1 MKILVT
7 VLMTALFVFALAS
20 TWVDFVQPQM
30 SQQAKVAAEKQ
41 AALAEAP
48 APRKRPRKV
57 VAAVEP
63 ALLPVPD
70 EEAEVVV
77 AEPKVVTK
85 RVSAAKAKAV
95 DAEAA
100 SLLTDVKEQES
111 KLAVRQEALKMIY
124 DDIRTE
130 LAAVDD
136 LRKRTREDMAD
147 AELRMLEVAQ
157 RAPRTTK
164 NKPIANAN
172 RPSGESAFIRSQALF
187 IRKLVDD
194 GKIETAISV
203 LKAMKERDAAGVL
216 TSLDGIDAN
225 LADRLA
231 TTVQAGRED
240 AIRR

>member
-7 VLMTALFVFALAS
+7 VLMTALFVFAAAS
-20 TWVDFVQPQM
+20 TWVDFVQPQLN
-30 SQQAKVAAEKQ
+30 QQAKVAAEKQ
-41 AALAEAP
+41 AALAEPP

-57 VAAVEP
+57 VAAVDP

-77 AEPKVVTK
+77 AEPKITK
-85 RVSAAKAKAV
+85 KVSAAKAKAV

-136 LRKRTREDMAD
+136 LRKRTREDMAE

-216 TSLDGIDAN
+216 SSLDGIDAN

-231 TTVQAGRED
+231 TTIQAGRNEV
-240 AIRR
+240 IRR

>member
-7 VLMTALFVFALAS
+7 VLMTALFVFAAAS
-20 TWVDFVQPQM
+20 TWVDYVQPQLN
-30 SQQAKVAAEKQ
+30 QQAKVAAEKQ
-41 AALAEAP
+41 AAIAEAP

-57 VAAVEP
+57 IAAVEP

-70 EEAEVVV
+70 EESEDI

-85 RVSAAKAKAV
+85 RVTAAKAKAI

-124 DDIRTE
+124 DDIRSE

-136 LRKRTREDMAD
+136 LRKQTREDMAN
-147 AELRMLEVAQ
+147 AELRLLEVAQ

-164 NKPIANAN
+164 NKLVVNAN

-187 IRKLVDD
+187 IRKLADD

-231 TTVQAGRED
+231 TTVQAGRND
-240 AIRR
+240 VIRR

>member
-20 TWVDFVQPQM
+20 TWVDFVQPQLN
-30 SQQAKVAAEKQ
+30 QQAKVAAEKQ

-63 ALLPVPD
+63 LLLPVPD
-70 EEAEVVV
+70 EEAEVV

-85 RVSAAKAKAV
+85 SVSAAKTKV
-95 DAEAA
+95 IDAEAA

-157 RAPRTTK
+157 RTPRTTK

-231 TTVQAGRED
+231 TTVQADRND
-240 AIRR
+240 VIRR